1 MQRKLFQSLRLSAIV
16 AMVLTT
22 GKAQQQSVVSP
33 VLTRSANNSRHGAY
47 TTETVLTPQNVG
59 GLHRIY
65 SIPIRNDAR
74 GVESQPLVMPGV
86 KLSDGSTHDLIVLS
100 SMANDVIAADLK
112 TGNILWQ
119 TNLGRPIDGDKEIDF
134 WQINEHFGV
143 LSTGVIDPDTF
154 TWYGVTWTSPDG
166 SPAKGWH
173 SLHAVDLKTGKEL
186 KAPLSMNPLT
196 YSPGGNLPTAHYAGQ
211 MRKQRAALALAKV
224 AGHKT
229 IFIASGSILETNASA
244 SGWVAAADLQ
254 SWRFTG
260 SWASTVRGFGA
271 GIWQAGQ
278 GLAVDANGDMYAL
291 TGNGSFGPP
300 TDFGESF
307 VHLRYTPPADTLHG
321 TGTIACVDWWSP
333 YSDSGRIGQDPT
345 QTVPKNLS
353 PKLAGINAA
362 SRNGRVIEVVNADR
376 GMHAQMMAPKDDPR
390 YGLWGDEDLGSGGPV
405 LIDQYGI
412 IAGGGK
418 DGIWYPVRLNNMG
431 KTMPADFA
439 HAAANYAKLLSP
451 PVWFTY
457 AAFKHDAQGQV
468 IGYEDSA
475 PSDSSQLDF
484 TYDGITHH
492 LHSTPTLFES
502 DTFGTTVECMGE
514 NGNARMFRVNP
525 NGSLTFLANSQEYAS
540 PQSPGMTGGMLA
552 VSSDGKKNGILWAII
567 PMKDANTSVVQGQ
580 LLAFDLTN
588 LDKFS
593 DGAGWLK
600 CVYRSPIDFN
610 HPKFNVP
617 AITGGYVIVPT
628 YSGRV
633 DVYGLN

>member
-1 MQRKLFQSLRLSAIV
+1 MHRKLFLSLVPCAVI
-16 AMVLTT
+16 AMFLAP
-22 GKAQQQSVVSP
+22 GEAQQPSAVSP
-33 VLTRSANNSRHGAY
+33 VLTRSANNFRHGAY
-47 TTETVLTPQNVG
+47 TSETVLTPQNVG

-74 GVESQPLVMPGV
+74 GIESQPLVMPGV
-86 KLSDGSTHDLIVLS
+86 RLSDGSTHDLIVLS

-112 TGNILWQ
+112 NGKILWQ
-119 TNLGRPIDGDKEIDF
+119 TNLGRPIDGNKSIDF
-134 WQINEHFGV
+134 WQINQHLGV

-166 SPAKGWH
+166 SPGKGWH
-173 SLHAVDLKTGKEL
+173 SLHAVDLKAGKEV

-196 YSPGGNLPTAHYAGQ
+196 YNPGNGLPTARYAGQ
-211 MRKQRAALALAKV
+211 MRKQRSALSLTTV
-224 AGHKT
+224 GGHKT
-229 IFIASGSILETNASA
+229 IFVASGSILETNASA

-278 GLAVDANGDMYAL
+278 GLAVDAKGDMYAL
-291 TGNGSFGPP
+291 TGNGSFAPP

-307 VHLRYTPPADTLHG
+307 VHLRYTPPADVFHG
-321 TGTIACVDWWSP
+321 MGKIEPVDWWSP
-333 YSDSGRIGQDPT
+333 YSDSGRIGQDPI

-362 SRNGRVIEVVNADR
+362 SRDGRVIEVVNADR
-376 GMHAQMMAPKDDPR
+376 SMHTRMMTPKNDPR
-390 YGLWGDEDLGSGGPV
+390 YGAWGDEDLGSGGPV
-405 LIDQYGI
+405 LVDKYGI
-412 IAGGGK
+412 LGGGGK
-418 DGIWYPVRLNNMG
+418 DGIWYSVRASNMG
-431 KTMPADFA
+431 KTMPSDFA
-439 HAAANYAKLLSP
+439 HPAANYAKLLSP
-451 PVWFTY
+451 PIWFTY
-457 AAFKHDAQGQV
+457 AAFKHNAQGQV

-475 PSDSSQLDF
+475 PSDSTNLDF

-502 DTFGTTVECMGE
+502 DRYGTTVECMGE

-525 NGSLTFLANSQEYAS
+525 DGSLTFLANSQEYAS

-552 VSSDGKKNGILWAII
+552 VSSNGTKNGILWAII
-567 PMKDANTSVVQGQ
+567 PMKDANRSVVQGQ

-588 LDKFS
+588 LDKFG
-593 DGAGWLK
+593 DGTGWLK
-600 CVYRSPIDFN
+600 CIYKSQTDFS

-617 AITGGYVIVPT
+617 TISGGYVIVPT

-633 DVYGLN
+633 DVFGLK